1 MDSIWWSVL
10 GGLLIGAVLSIVFS
24 VYNRK
29 GADAISRSF
38 LGMSTSVL
46 ITDIIL
52 IVVVTSFA
60 VLATVSAFV
69 RDLTYPTK
77 APVNFTIETLLMAFV
92 PSVLIFA
99 MALLRGYKITG
110 ETFEEFGFLAVKF
123 GVLHILLQFS
133 GFYSYV
139 FPPK

>member
-1 MDSIWWSVL
+1 MDSIWWSVI
-10 GGLLIGAVLSIVFS
+10 GGLLLGAIMSAMFGI
-24 VYNRK
+24 YNKK
-29 GADAISRSF
+29 GTPTSRTF
-38 LGMSTSVL
+38 LGLSTSVL

-52 IVVVTSFA
+52 GAVVASFA

-77 APVNFTIETLLMAFV
+77 SPLNFTIETLLMAFL
-92 PSVLIFA
+92 PSVIIFA
-99 MALLRGYKITG
+99 MTVLRGYKITG
-110 ETFEEFGFLAVKF
+110 STFEEFGVLAGKF

>member
-1 MDSIWWSVL
+1 MNSIWWSVL
-10 GGLLIGAVLSIVFS
+10 GGLLLGGIVSILFG

-29 GADAISRSF
+29 GADSLSRSF

-69 RDLTYPTK
+69 RDLTYPVKT
-77 APVNFTIETLLMAFV
+77 PVNFTIETLLMAFL
-92 PSVLIFA
+92 PSLIIFA
-99 MALLRGYKITG
+99 MTLLRGYKITG
-110 ETFEEFGFLAVKF
+110 ETFEEFGLLVVKF
-123 GVLHILLQFS
+123 GILHVLLQFS

>member
-10 GGLLIGAVLSIVFS
+10 GGLLFGAILSIVFS

-29 GADAISRSF
+29 GADTLSRSF

-46 ITDIIL
+46 ITDVIL
-52 IVVVTSFA
+52 IAVVASFA
-60 VLATVSAFV
+60 VLSTVSAFV

-77 APVNFTIETLLMAFV
+77 RPINFTIETLLMAFL
-92 PSVLIFA
+92 PSVIIFA
-99 MALLRGYKITG
+99 MTLLRGYKITG
-110 ETFEEFGFLAVKF
+110 ETFEEFGLLAVKF
-123 GVLHILLQFS
+123 GLLHILLQFS